1 MVAGSGVAVVVTAL
15 VVAVVLARAPF
26 RHHAAIAFRDDFSN
40 TSTGWPDSKG
50 DAFYDGQG
58 AYRIMVRTAHN
69 NRAVNTREE
78 GGPPALAALAAPGVN
93 VRVEVDAGLVSDPPS
108 AAVGVFCRSQP
119 TSKDRYQALIF
130 PNGFWQIQRD
140 SRMTDPVTLASGHTT
155 FARRGDAFRVGFDC
169 EGDGRPVTLRL
180 HVGGKPVGEYTDR
193 DGLAGGGVGLVAITA
208 NAPSAEA
215 HLDNFAATR
224 R

>member
-1 MVAGSGVAVVVTAL
+1 
-15 VVAVVLARAPF
+15 
-26 RHHAAIAFRDDFSN
+26 
-40 TSTGWPDSKG
+40 
-50 DAFYDGQG
+50 
-58 AYRIMVRTAHN
+58 
-69 NRAVNTREE
+69 
-78 GGPPALAALAAPGVN
+78 VN